1 MVWVH
6 LVICIVLTNL
16 LKTSKYFLEMFWN
29 NLLDVG
35 MDPVP
40 YGTHSFGHGGVSGLW
55 ASDGLFTMAS
65 SPHLQVGWFN
75 LKLESQVLPHDNHQI
90 LDLME

>member
-1 MVWVH
+1 
-6 LVICIVLTNL
+6 
-16 LKTSKYFLEMFWN
+16 MFWN

-55 ASDGLFTMAS
+55 ASDGLFTTSASGVVQLEVGVPS
-65 SPHLQVGWFN
+65 SPT
-75 LKLESQVLPHDNHQI
+75 
-90 LDLME
+90 